1 VNQDPVVALVLVR
14 AGEAEAVAR
23 ELRAAAFQVGPHLG
37 IAMAVTAERGTFER
51 FFAIEVEDA
60 PDGGWVIEGG
70 RRELPL
76 GALPP
81 QLAARI
87 QAVTFE
93 EPAEPVP

>member
-1 VNQDPVVALVLVR
+1 MSEDPVVALVLVR
-14 AGEAEAVAR
+14 AGEAEPVGRA
-23 ELRAAAFQVGPHLG
+23 LRADGFEVG
-37 IAMAVTAERGTFER
+37 
-51 FFAIEVEDA
+51 DS

-70 RRELPL
+70 GRELPL

-81 QLAARI
+81 ELAARI

>member
-1 VNQDPVVALVLVR
+1 MSEEPVVALVLVR

-23 ELRAAAFQVGPHLG
+23 ALRAAAFEVGPHLG
-37 IAMAVTAERGTFER
+37 IAMAITAPRSRFER
-51 FFAIEVEDA
+51 YFGIGIDDA
-60 PDGGWVIEGG
+60 PDGGWVIRGG
-70 RRELPL
+70 GRELPL

-93 EPAEPVP
+93 EPAEPVR